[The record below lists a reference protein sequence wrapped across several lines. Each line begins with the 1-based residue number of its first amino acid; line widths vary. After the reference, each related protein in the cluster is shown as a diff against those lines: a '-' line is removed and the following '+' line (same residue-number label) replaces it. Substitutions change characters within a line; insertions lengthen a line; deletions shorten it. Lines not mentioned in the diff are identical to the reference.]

1 MGSSFRLHFGEDKY
15 PISRL
20 LVYRARAL
28 GLTRSDLARSL
39 GYRDLGDA
47 HKALANALKTG
58 TAPAHMRSHL
68 GSASACQQPSEVG
81 SNTII
86 V

>member
-1 MGSSFRLHFGEDKY
+1 MGSIFRLHFGEDKY

-47 HKALANALKTG
+47 HKHWPT
-58 TAPAHMRSHL
+58 R
-68 GSASACQQPSEVG
+68 
-81 SNTII
+81 
-86 V
+86 

>member
-1 MGSSFRLHFGEDKY
+1 MISMPPGGARSRVMGSIFRLHFGEDKY

-39 GYRDLGDA
+39 GYRELGDA

-58 TAPAHMRSHL
+58 DGSGAH
-68 GSASACQQPSEVG
+68 AKPSR
-81 SNTII
+81 
-86 V
+86 